1 MNVVSLFISP
11 MLKQKQVSSFLLL
24 PTRFLLGHMIQVS
37 GLGFQSSI
45 KFNLFFY
52 GCTQMENKH
61 QQLLLLSPQDLV
73 LFFDVALKISFLGQ
87 TDLLL
92 VHSWPR
98 TNVPPGVVLS
108 APPPPRIQVN
118 SHSLE
123 KLLIHSRELFP
134 DAPWQELRFW
144 QSCAGLRPNTLS
156 WFWCFSSR
164 WLPKLIPLAT
174 KWKREEPEE
183 PWSVTDLLY
192 FALQNKL
199 LQANS
204 QGEL

>member
-1 MNVVSLFISP
+1 MDAHKWKTHI
-11 MLKQKQVSSFLLL
+11 SSFCFSLLRTL
-24 PTRFLLGHMIQVS
+24 CC
-37 GLGFQSSI
+37 SSTLHW
-45 KFNLFFY
+45 KSVFW
-52 GCTQMENKH
+52 
-61 QQLLLLSPQDLV
+61 
-73 LFFDVALKISFLGQ
+73 
-87 TDLLL
+87 DLLL

-98 TNVPPGVVLS
+98 TNVPPGVVL
-108 APPPPRIQVN
+108 AAPPPPPRIQVN

-144 QSCAGLRPNTLS
+144 HSCAGLRPNTLS

-174 KWKREEPEE
+174 KWKWEEPEE

-192 FALQNKL
+192 FTLQNKL

>member
-1 MNVVSLFISP
+1 
-11 MLKQKQVSSFLLL
+11 MLKQKQVSSFLL

-37 GLGFQSSI
+37 GLWFQLPI
-45 KFNLFFY
+45 NFDLFFY
-52 GCTQMENKH
+52 GCTQMENAHKH

-73 LFFDVALKISFLGQ
+73 LFIDVAQKISFLGQ
-87 TDLLL
+87 SDLLL

-98 TNVPPGVVLS
+98 TNAPPGVVWS
-108 APPPPRIQVN
+108 APPPRIQVN
-118 SHSLE
+118 FNTHLRSVW
-123 KLLIHSRELFP
+123 SRELFP
-134 DAPWQELRFW
+134 DAPWQDLRFW
-144 QSCAGLRPNTLS
+144 NNCTGLRPNTLY

-164 WLPKLIPLAT
+164 WLLKLIPLAT